1 MRPLREN
8 LFEAKLNLP
17 QEYIDKVR
25 SEASETI
32 GLGGPSREVM
42 MQMQR
47 LIQQIFQIQRGHEDA
62 LTEIGKDIIQK
73 FYGPVIKGVELDV
86 KIVDPNDEEKL
97 EMAQKMLQDQ
107 QQEEQEIPPVE
118 VELELPGIEED
129 INKRKLINSIMQ
141 GEAQNVHDM
150 MYDMRA
156 QVEEITGSAEL
167 LDFYMEFLA
176 LNRKFDW
183 DESQNLEALMRQA
196 PQMANAMETEWEEGE
211 GGEDKPT
218 IKARVLDLPMLVHE
232 TVKGIYELIASGAID
247 PDPVRAQKVLQA
259 TDTLADEQEDIRYG
273 PFIARDVRNYVNKIA
288 DKISGAHD
296 IPNMREFVFGKMVE
310 MSSTDFVQ
318 LVTAMI
324 MDQESA
330 ENTISKFIKEVQE
343 EFKEFQTSQVPG
355 FEPEEEELP
364 LGVEEEPE
372 EDDELIKLMD
382 QPKKE
387 VPKSQTKERKLV
399 DMGKN
404 ELNVEL
410 NKAIDN
416 EDWERA
422 KEIQQMIE
430 RKGGMKESLRIN
442 LTKR

>member
-118 VELELPGIEED
+118 VEED

-167 LDFYMEFLA
+167 LD
-176 LNRKFDW
+176 
-183 DESQNLEALMRQA
+183 
-196 PQMANAMETEWEEGE
+196 
-211 GGEDKPT
+211 
-218 IKARVLDLPMLVHE
+218 
-232 TVKGIYELIASGAID
+232 LI
-247 PDPVRAQKVLQA
+247 
-259 TDTLADEQEDIRYG
+259 
-273 PFIARDVRNYVNKIA
+273 
-288 DKISGAHD
+288 
-296 IPNMREFVFGKMVE
+296 
-310 MSSTDFVQ
+310 
-318 LVTAMI
+318 
-324 MDQESA
+324 
-330 ENTISKFIKEVQE
+330 
-343 EFKEFQTSQVPG
+343 
-355 FEPEEEELP
+355 
-364 LGVEEEPE
+364 
-372 EDDELIKLMD
+372 
-382 QPKKE
+382 
-387 VPKSQTKERKLV
+387 
-399 DMGKN
+399 
-404 ELNVEL
+404 
-410 NKAIDN
+410 
-416 EDWERA
+416 
-422 KEIQQMIE
+422 
-430 RKGGMKESLRIN
+430 GMKAKIL
-442 LTKR
+442 KH